1 MLSVSFAFTFCG
13 SRWLWYSNKNNFV
26 FREEI
31 LLAAISEKDNQIG
44 HLELQNSKNRRTEI
58 KQLKSDKEQY
68 VKDLKEQVYFK
79 DYLQILLL
87 ILSKFNPLQPGVADL
102 NSWKHQ
108 KTFRFC
114 GVFGG
119 YR

>member
-1 MLSVSFAFTFCG
+1 M
-13 SRWLWYSNKNNFV
+13 
-26 FREEI
+26 
-31 LLAAISEKDNQIG
+31 LAAISEKDNQIG

-79 DYLQILLL
+79 DYLQIFLL

-102 NSWKHQ
+102 NS
-108 KTFRFC
+108 
-114 GVFGG
+114 
-119 YR
+119 